1 MAEYINDNIFV
12 IRNSIFPSNTYLLKS
27 NGSNSCIVIDPGLD
41 ARAIEIGIAISGLI
55 PQAIIA
61 THGHFDH
68 VGNVAML
75 KERYNIPFYL
85 HEADLKISQS
95 VNFYLKVARIDATII
110 TTRPDH
116 LFHGEHDKATIGNFT
131 LDIHNLPGHS
141 DGSCIVQYGSYLFSG
156 DLLFQQGIGD
166 DSMPKA
172 NMKLLKNSLSKLI
185 TIFKDTDLILPGHG
199 NAATL
204 GKIKNTNVV
213 LQQFLLKK
221 TDTHA

>member
-1 MAEYINDNIFV
+1 LAEYINDNIFI

-27 NGSNSCIVIDPGLD
+27 SLDNSCIVIDPGLD
-41 ARAIEIGIAISGLI
+41 SQAIEAGIIASGLV
-55 PQAIIA
+55 PKAVIA

-75 KERYNIPFYL
+75 KNKYDIPFYL

-116 LFHGEHDKATIGNFT
+116 LFKGEHDQLTIGNFT
-131 LDIHNLPGHS
+131 LEIHNLPGHS
-141 DGSCIVQYGSYLFSG
+141 DGSCVVQYGSYLFSG

-172 NMKLLKNSLSKLI
+172 NMELLKNSLFKLI
-185 TIFKDTDLILPGHG
+185 TTFKDTDLVLPGHG

-204 GKIKNTNVV
+204 EKIKNTNVV
-213 LQQFLLKK
+213 LQQFL
-221 TDTHA
+221 

>member
-27 NGSNSCIVIDPGLD
+27 SEDNGCIVIDPGLD
-41 ARAIEIGIAISGLI
+41 AQAIDAGITASGLI
-55 PQAIIA
+55 PIAVIA

-75 KERYNIPFYL
+75 KDRYDIPFYL

-95 VNFYLKVARIDATII
+95 VNFYLKVARVEATIK

-116 LFHGEHDKATIGNFT
+116 LFKGNENQVTIGNFV
-131 LDIHNLPGHS
+131 LDIHNFPGHS
-141 DGSCIVQYGSYLFSG
+141 DGSCIIQYGSYLFSG
-156 DLLFQQGIGD
+156 DLLFLQGIGD

-172 NMKLLKNSLSKLI
+172 NIELLRNSLFRLI
-185 TIFKDTDLILPGHG
+185 HTFKDTDLLFPGHG

-204 GKIKNTNVV
+204 GSIKNSNTI

-221 TDTHA
+221 KDTHA